1 MKKTRYW
8 SKIRLVVQSLSHVWL
23 QCAWLLCPPL
33 SPKVCSDSCQW
44 YYLTISSSAAYFS
57 FCLQSFPASRVFSS
71 ESGLCIQKPKFWSF
85 NFSNSPSNE
94 YLGLISFRMDW
105 FDLAVQGTLLSLLQ
119 HHSLKASVFQR
130 SAFFMVQLSHPYM
143 TTGKAIV
150 LSMWT
155 FVGKVMSLLFNALSR
170 FVIAFLPRSK
180 RLNFMAA
187 VTICSDFGA
196 QENKISHY
204 FPCFPVY
211 LPWSDRAGC

>member
-57 FCLQSFPASRVFSS
+57 FCLQSFSASRVFSS

-130 SAFFMVQLSHPYM
+130 SAFFMVQLSYPSM
-143 TTGKAIV
+143 TIGKP
-150 LSMWT
+150 
-155 FVGKVMSLLFNALSR
+155 
-170 FVIAFLPRSK
+170 IALPRQTLLAK
-180 RLNFMAA
+180 G
-187 VTICSDFGA
+187 C
-196 QENKISHY
+196 
-204 FPCFPVY
+204 PCFLIYCLGLSLEKAMAPHSST
-211 LPWSDRAGC
+211 LPGKSHGWRSLVGYSPWGR